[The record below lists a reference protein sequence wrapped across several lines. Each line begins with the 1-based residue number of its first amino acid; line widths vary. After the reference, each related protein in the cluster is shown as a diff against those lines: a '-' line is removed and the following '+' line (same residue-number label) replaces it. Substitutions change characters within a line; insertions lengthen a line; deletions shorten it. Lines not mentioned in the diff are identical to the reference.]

1 MHAYACRPSI
11 CFSNKSL
18 HRISPRLWH
27 GKARELAVMHQI
39 VHRTQRTRWRRRE
52 HEREWQGRCV
62 DHNLKDKWLEKLNAI
77 VDLTS
82 QVSARDTSPVTKCN
96 EQRPSVNFRL
106 KAAFINPLIT
116 EWTALHS
123 VLDCAAAE
131 CFHNVSTY
139 YEFELRLGT
148 RSARNGQRR
157 KEEFVVKLRSTTP

>member
-1 MHAYACRPSI
+1 
-11 CFSNKSL
+11 
-18 HRISPRLWH
+18 
-27 GKARELAVMHQI
+27 MHQI